1 MRQLSDISRLISVF
15 NNFNFLMNFN
25 IINVVLVLL
34 LALVKA
40 RHPINHDMVNEIR
53 KLTHLWIPHHP
64 EENPLRDFSHEE
76 LHFFLGTILTEPTKN
91 YQPHYKV
98 LQVPENFDS
107 RT

>member
-40 RHPINHDMVNEIR
+40 RHPINHDMVN
-53 KLTHLWIPHHP
+53 
-64 EENPLRDFSHEE
+64 
-76 LHFFLGTILTEPTKN
+76 
-91 YQPHYKV
+91 
-98 LQVPENFDS
+98 
-107 RT
+107 